1 MNKYNIESGLVTTII
16 PVYNRPILVREAIES
31 VLAQTYRPI
40 EIIAVSY
47 THLTLPTKA

>member
-1 MNKYNIESGLVTTII
+1 MATRDVTQWETSICK
-16 PVYNRPILVREAIES
+16 VVSNDDEE
-31 VLAQTYRPI
+31 